1 MIIRRLAILFLL
13 VATTCVCFT
22 ASAQNKGYAKD
33 RLSDMALIYQGG
45 THRPD
50 WNVNQLTPY
59 VVHQFVDGT
68 REWFFDSFLF
78 LEFETA
84 RPNGYGFG
92 NGYGVAPA
100 RKTEWLWLLD
110 RIFEKGKALDA
121 LNTAIGNF
129 KTELGEP
136 GFRHRIVLGLVVPC
150 ENQTNWGALNGDSL
164 NFIFRGNQL
173 EAEYWYIDQLIE
185 RFDAAGYENFDL
197 EGFYWLDESTAASAD
212 LPATVSTYIHSK
224 GYKFYWIPYWNAN
237 GAINWQAYGYDVAYQ
252 QPNHYFNKNIL
263 DSRLD
268 DACRFAKQYGLGL
281 EMEFESSVLYEKT
294 DSYYSRL
301 ETYIDKFEKNGV
313 FDSSSIAYYS
323 GTKAILDMYNSPY
336 IENTRIL
343 DRIAQHV
350 KERHAANVS
359 GIRDVDEDKNEYAIA
374 TSSTGR
380 IDVIAGVK
388 NVKCYSI
395 NGQLVA
401 QGDGSFFVSPGFYIV
416 KDENEHVVKLCVK

>member
-1 MIIRRLAILFLL
+1 MKTRQLTILFLL
-13 VATTCVCFT
+13 IIIVYGSFT

-50 WNVNQLTPY
+50 WTVSELTPY
-59 VVHQFVDGT
+59 VVHKFVDGT
-68 REWFFDSFLF
+68 TEWFFDSFLF

-92 NGYGVAPA
+92 NGYGIAPA
-100 RKTEWLWLLD
+100 RKTEWSWLLD

-121 LNTAIGNF
+121 LNTTIGNF
-129 KTELGEP
+129 KAELGEP
-136 GFRHRIVLGLVVPC
+136 NFRHKIVLGLAVPC
-150 ENQTNWGALNGDSL
+150 EDQTNWGELNGDSL
-164 NFIFRGNQL
+164 NFIFRSNQL
-173 EAEYWYIDQLIE
+173 KAEYWYIDQLIA
-185 RFDAAGYENFDL
+185 RFNAANYENIDL
-197 EGFYWLDESTAASAD
+197 EGFYWLDESTAANAD

-224 GYKFYWIPYWNAN
+224 GYKFYWIPYWNAE
-237 GAINWQAYGYDVAYQ
+237 GAINWSSYGFDVAYQ
-252 QPNHYFNKNIL
+252 QPNHFFNKNIL

-281 EMEFESSVLYEKT
+281 EMEFDSSVLYENT

-336 IENTRIL
+336 IENTQIL
-343 DRIAQHV
+343 DRIAKHI

-359 GIRDVDEDKNEYAIA
+359 GINDVKNDKDKYIIA
-374 TSSTGR
+374 TSSHGQINVR
-380 IDVIAGVK
+380 NDVK
-388 NVKCYSI
+388 QVKCYSI
-395 NGQLVA
+395 TGKLIA
-401 QGDGSFFVSPGFYIV
+401 QGNGSFSVSQGFYIV
-416 KDENEHVVKLCVK
+416 KDENGHVVKLCVK

>member
-1 MIIRRLAILFLL
+1 MTIRRLTILFLL
-13 VATTCVCFT
+13 ITMIFGSFT
-22 ASAQNKGYAKD
+22 AFAQNKGYAKD

-50 WNVNQLTPY
+50 WTVNELTPY
-59 VVHQFVDGT
+59 VVHKFVDGT
-68 REWFFDSFLF
+68 MEWFFDSFLF

-92 NGYGVAPA
+92 NGYGIAPA

-121 LNTAIGNF
+121 LNTTIGNF
-129 KTELGEP
+129 KAELGEP
-136 GFRHRIVLGLVVPC
+136 NFRHKIVLSLVVPC
-150 ENQTNWGALNGDSL
+150 DNQTNWGELNGDAL
-164 NFIFRGNQL
+164 NFIFRSNQL
-173 EAEYWYIDQLIE
+173 EAEYWYIDQLIS
-185 RFDAAGYENFDL
+185 RFNAAGYENFDL

-212 LPATVSTYIHSK
+212 LPTTVSTYVHNK

-237 GAINWQAYGYDVAYQ
+237 GAANWSTYGFDVAYQ

-268 DACRFAKQYGLGL
+268 DACHFAKQYGLGL
-281 EMEFESSVLYEKT
+281 EMEFESSVLYENT

-323 GTKAILDMYNSPY
+323 GTKAILDMYNSSY
-336 IENTRIL
+336 IENTQIL
-343 DRIAQHV
+343 DRIAKHI
-350 KERHAANVS
+350 KERHATNTS
-359 GIRDVDEDKNEYAIA
+359 GINDVTADKNEYSFA
-374 TSSTGR
+374 TASNGR
-380 IDVIAGVK
+380 INIREGVK
-388 NVKCYSI
+388 HVECYSTS
-395 NGQLVA
+395 GQLVA
-401 QGDGSFFVSPGFYIV
+401 QGKGSLSVFPGFYIV
-416 KDENEHVVKLCVK
+416 KDENGHIVKLCVR